1 MKYYLKN
8 VGWVLLALGI
18 TLMLFDFLLDNSL
31 SILIVGLVVVG
42 ISYVLK

>member
-8 VGWVLLALGI
+8 VGWGLLGLGI

-31 SILIVGLVVVG
+31 AILIVGFVLVGV
-42 ISYVLK
+42 SYVLK

>member
-8 VGWVLLALGI
+8 AGWGLLALSI

-31 SILIVGLVVVG
+31 AILIVGLVVVG

>member
-8 VGWVLLALGI
+8 VGWGLLALGI

-31 SILIVGLVVVG
+31 TILIVGLVVVG